1 MRETD
6 NNTPED
12 LLRRYFDAQLDE
24 DGERQLRQMLAE
36 ADPAALG
43 PEAAAAAAM
52 FRGFNSLSRVRMP
65 KRRRSLIPRLM
76 IAGTS
81 AAAAAAAI
89 LIALHA
95 LSPVYGYDCE
105 GRPIRDAADAMEQS
119 GYLTLLEDLE
129 ESFRCTEAI
138 FRTGD
143 TDSGQ
148 Q

>member
-24 DGERQLRQMLAE
+24 DGERQLKQMLAQ
-36 ADPAALG
+36 ADPAALDT
-43 PEAAAAAAM
+43 EAAAAAAM
-52 FRGFNSLSRVRMP
+52 FRGFSSLSRVRMP
-65 KRRRSLIPRLM
+65 AGRRSIIPRLM
-76 IAGTS
+76 LICTS

-89 LIALHA
+89 LIALHT

-105 GRPIRDAADAMEQS
+105 GRPIRDAADAMKQS
-119 GYLTLLEDLE
+119 GCLSLLEELE

-138 FRTGD
+138 FQTAGNE
-143 TDSGQ
+143 Q